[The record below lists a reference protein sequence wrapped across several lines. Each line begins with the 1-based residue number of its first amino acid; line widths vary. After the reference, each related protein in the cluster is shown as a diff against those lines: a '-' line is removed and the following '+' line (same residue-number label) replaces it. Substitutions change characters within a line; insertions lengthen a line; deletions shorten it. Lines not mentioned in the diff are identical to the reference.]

1 MSQVMKA
8 LQRSEASHQQYSAQA
23 AQMMLPDTARR
34 QRGFRWYHALW
45 LLVPGIATV
54 AVVAVQSY
62 QHQQARIAALG
73 DNAPGVVQVPASF
86 EQLDYP
92 DFGPLA
98 RSEVE
103 VPEFDESAAAA
114 DELMA
119 SESGGANQPEE
130 AEPVVL
136 ASAANQVPL
145 TSNSRRLTAAQS
157 EAEMDRQNQQA
168 LRSLDLSQLSPQMA
182 ARVESVLQQDDTAA
196 EQQNEH
202 YDDDAIALV
211 QHSNEFSG
219 YLPAMNFQTHVYA
232 SNAVKRWI
240 KVNGVEYQEGDK
252 IFDNVQLVAI
262 KPQSTI
268 ILFGQQ
274 PIEIPALYDWR
285 G

>member
-23 AQMMLPDTARR
+23 AQMMLPDTAHR

-45 LLVPGIATV
+45 LLVPGIVTAV
-54 AVVAVQSY
+54 VVAVQSY

-73 DNAPGVVQVPASF
+73 DIGPSVVQVPASV

-103 VPEFDESAAAA
+103 VPEFDQSAA

-119 SESGGANQPEE
+119 SESVGANEPAE
-130 AEPVVL
+130 AVPVAL

-145 TSNSRRLTAAQS
+145 VSNSRRLTAAQS

-196 EQQNEH
+196 AQQNEH
-202 YDDDAIALV
+202 HDEDAIALV

>member
-8 LQRSEASHQQYSAQA
+8 LQRSESSYQQYSAQS
-23 AQMMLPDTARR
+23 AQMTTHDT
-34 QRGFRWYHALW
+34 QNVPRGWRWYHSLW
-45 LLVPGIATV
+45 LIVPGVATA

-62 QHQQARIAALG
+62 QHQQARITALQT
-73 DNAPGVVQVPASF
+73 AEPGIVQVAASF

-92 DFGPLA
+92 DFGPLE
-98 RSEVE
+98 RSDIE
-103 VPEFDESAAAA
+103 VPVFDQAIPFEV
-114 DELMA
+114 
-119 SESGGANQPEE
+119 
-130 AEPVVL
+130 AENRPAPAPSDAVTAPAPRVE
-136 ASAANQVPL
+136 PL
-145 TSNSRRLTAAQS
+145 EPLSTNAVRISAAQS
-157 EAEMDRQNQQA
+157 DAEIERQDQQA

-182 ARVESVLQQDDTAA
+182 ARVESVLQQDDNAA
-196 EQQNEH
+196 AQQTEH
-202 YDDDAIALV
+202 HEEDAIALV

-232 SNAVKRWI
+232 SNVVKRWI

>member
-23 AQMMLPDTARR
+23 AQMMLPDTAHR

-45 LLVPGIATV
+45 LLVPGIVTAV
-54 AVVAVQSY
+54 VVAVQSY

-73 DNAPGVVQVPASF
+73 DIGPSVVQVPASV

-103 VPEFDESAAAA
+103 VPEFDQSAA

-119 SESGGANQPEE
+119 SESVGANQPAE
-130 AEPVVL
+130 AVPVAL

-145 TSNSRRLTAAQS
+145 VSNSRRLTAAQS

-196 EQQNEH
+196 AQQNEH
-202 YDDDAIALV
+202 HDEDAIALV

>member
-23 AQMMLPDTARR
+23 AQMMLPDTAHR

-45 LLVPGIATV
+45 LLVPGIVTAV
-54 AVVAVQSY
+54 VVAVQSY

-73 DNAPGVVQVPASF
+73 DVGPSVVQVPASV

-103 VPEFDESAAAA
+103 VPEFDQSAA

-119 SESGGANQPEE
+119 SESVGANQPAE
-130 AEPVVL
+130 AVPVAL

-145 TSNSRRLTAAQS
+145 ASNSRRLTAAQS

-196 EQQNEH
+196 AQQNEH
-202 YDDDAIALV
+202 HDEDAIALV

>member
-8 LQRSEASHQQYSAQA
+8 LQRSESSYQQYSVQA
-23 AQMMLPDTARR
+23 AQDNKRDTPTGRR
-34 QRGFRWYHALW
+34 GWRWYHSLW
-45 LLVPGIATV
+45 LIMPGV
-54 AVVAVQSY
+54 AAAVVVAVQSY
-62 QHQQARIAALG
+62 QHQQARIAAQQQAG
-73 DNAPGVVQVPASF
+73 PGVVQVAASF

-98 RSEVE
+98 RSDID
-103 VPEFDESAAAA
+103 VPEFDAAA
-114 DELMA
+114 
-119 SESGGANQPEE
+119 
-130 AEPVVL
+130 EPAPVRMPVEVVTPPPVEPDAQRL
-136 ASAANQVPL
+136 SSNAVRISAV
-145 TSNSRRLTAAQS
+145 QS
-157 EAEMDRQNQQA
+157 DTDIDRQDQEA

-182 ARVESVLQQDDTAA
+182 ARVESIIQQDDNAA
-196 EQQNEH
+196 AAQRDHHDE
-202 YDDDAIALV
+202 DAIALV
-211 QHSNEFSG
+211 QHSHEFSG

-232 SNAVKRWI
+232 SNVVKRWI